1 MRLRLIA
8 SALCLA
14 PMFFEPEGKSGGG
27 SSGATLKDQLTA
39 AETARDVETI
49 IREVRDAIIPGS
61 PFSQDAAALAH
72 LDFTFIPA
80 LIAALTKG

>member
-1 MRLRLIA
+1 MSDETPTA
-8 SALCLA
+8 A
-14 PMFFEPEGKSGGG
+14 PEAP
-27 SSGATLKDQLTA
+27 A

-49 IREVRDAIIPGS
+49 IREVRDALIPGS